1 MIRRNSLYLTL
12 ALTLISVPVFQ
23 AAHALTHI
31 TDIDT
36 INLVQVDSDHD
47 QDDADLDKI
56 CLDCLALTAFSV
68 ISSILAAFS
77 INLILRVRLQ
87 GLKSGH
93 ILRNFFFTYLTR
105 APPPA

>member
-1 MIRRNSLYLTL
+1 MIRRNFIYLLL
-12 ALTLISVPVFQ
+12 AITLISVPIFQ
-23 AAHALTHI
+23 AAHALTHV
-31 TDIDT
+31 TDIEA
-36 INLVQVDSDHD
+36 ISLVQVDSNHD
-47 QDDADLDKI
+47 QDDADFDQI

-68 ISSILAAFS
+68 ISSILVAFS

-87 GLKSGH
+87 GLRNRH